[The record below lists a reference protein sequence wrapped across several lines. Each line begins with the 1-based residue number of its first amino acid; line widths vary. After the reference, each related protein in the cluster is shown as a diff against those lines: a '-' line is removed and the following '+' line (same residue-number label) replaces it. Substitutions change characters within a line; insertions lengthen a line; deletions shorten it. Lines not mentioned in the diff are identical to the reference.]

1 LLLVVRQVHQAPFD
15 SLRRE
20 RGDHRV
26 PGKVGLANT
35 EEFTFRAF
43 FMAAAC
49 ELLDKPR
56 FQTEWAKFDL
66 LVQAGGTASLIEF
79 KYYLLRRNYHLDGT
93 PGPKKG
99 AAGTKNEAE
108 FHACINKLR
117 NSVLDGIDE
126 RRLVLVYERDD
137 HVPGR
142 GSRSLHSSYGQ
153 LAPSTSLARVWSFA
167 SGPLE
172 ARVLEPIPVR

>member
-1 LLLVVRQVHQAPFD
+1 MDNNDWVPEATRLAMARIL
-15 SLRRE
+15 
-20 RGDHRV
+20 DHA
-26 PGKVGLANT
+26 GKVGLANT

-43 FMAAAC
+43 FMAAAW

-79 KYYLLRRNYHLDGT
+79 KYYLLRRTYRIDGT

-99 AAGTKNEAE
+99 GAGTKNEAE
-108 FHACINKLR
+108 FQACINKLR
-117 NSVLDGIDE
+117 NSVLDGIHV

-137 HVPGR
+137 DVADG
-142 GSRSLHSSYGQ
+142 GKRSLHSSYGQ
-153 LAPSTSLARVWSFA
+153 LAPCTFLARVWSFA
-167 SGPLE
+167 NGPLE
-172 ARVLEPIPVR
+172 ARVLEPTPAM